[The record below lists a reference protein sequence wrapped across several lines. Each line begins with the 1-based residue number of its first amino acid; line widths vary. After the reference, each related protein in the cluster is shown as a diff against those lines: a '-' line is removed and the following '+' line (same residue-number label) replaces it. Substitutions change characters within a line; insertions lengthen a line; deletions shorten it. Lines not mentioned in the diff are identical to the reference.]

1 MEIFDRVKMLIIE
14 NTLYKVNSIFNNESV
29 LDRDEALYTAISEAV
44 LLSFDI
50 GKNDVNSNSNSE
62 EGFDSFE

>member
-14 NTLYKVNSIFNNESV
+14 STLYKVHSSFNNESV

-44 LLSFDI
+44 ILSFDI
-50 GKNDVNSNSNSE
+50 GKNDSSDIVYPDE
-62 EGFDSFE
+62 RLM

>member
-1 MEIFDRVKMLIIE
+1 MEIFERVKMLIIE
-14 NTLYKVNSIFNNESV
+14 NILFKVNTVFNNE
-29 LDRDEALYTAISEAV
+29 DIIDMDEELYNAISEAV
-44 LLSFDI
+44 LLAFDI

>member
-44 LLSFDI
+44 LLAFDI
-50 GKNDVNSNSNSE
+50 GKNDVNSNSNSK
-62 EGFDSFE
+62 EGFDPFE

>member
-14 NTLYKVNSIFNNESV
+14 NTLYKVNNIFNNEGII
-29 LDRDEALYTAISEAV
+29 DKDEELYNAISEAV

-50 GKNDVNSNSNSE
+50 GKNDVNSNSNSK
-62 EGFDSFE
+62 EGFDPFE